1 MKEAKNEK
9 EDTENE
15 ILFQRDK
22 SEFFSKVDK
31 DPKPKIVEE
40 QKKN

>member
-1 MKEAKNEK
+1 MKLAKNEQ

-22 SEFFSKVDK
+22 SEFLSKVDK
-31 DPKPKIVEE
+31 DSKQKIVEE
-40 QKKN
+40 QKKF